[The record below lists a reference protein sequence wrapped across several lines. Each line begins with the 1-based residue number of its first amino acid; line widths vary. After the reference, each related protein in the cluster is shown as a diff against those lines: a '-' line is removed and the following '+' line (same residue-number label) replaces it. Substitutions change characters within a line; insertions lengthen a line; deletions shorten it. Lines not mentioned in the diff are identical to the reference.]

1 MIGWFSPNAILESTD
16 SQLEGLPVDNITTR
30 RLHSGFFGRYR
41 LKIAVWVYAK
51 PLRGDHSYHLPAKGL
66 TAFADAQ
73 YAGKVSQ
80 PAASAS

>member
-51 PLRGDHSYHLPAKGL
+51 PLGRGVTIAIIYQLKG
-66 TAFADAQ
+66 
-73 YAGKVSQ
+73 
-80 PAASAS
+80 